1 MIRVLPLDQ
10 AGSSPSPPVGVAQA
24 DPLAWA
30 SHRRFMPS
38 GRSGLDAVLDSLELE
53 PDDEVMIT
61 NSSGQ
66 RYISP
71 CVTCVVFNHC
81 QPSRVLT
88 DRTRAIV
95 VIHEYG
101 YPHPELIELCAVA
114 GDRAIPLIEDCVH
127 SLDSTLDGA
136 PLGSFG
142 DYAIF
147 SLSKVLP
154 VPAGG
159 ILVGSDALPDR
170 RPETEPEQALE
181 RERGGAGAQAAYR
194 EHLPALAEYAR
205 RRRRNSDAVRRSF
218 PDLPLLL
225 EPGPGVT
232 PFYIGLLT
240 PDAPEIRRRSSAV
253 EWGSTLRSDLLLV
266 TTNPF
271 VETDVLVTALN
282 SAFGR
287 TGGE

>member
-10 AGSSPSPPVGVAQA
+10 AGPEPPRWQGGDGA

-30 SHRRFMPS
+30 TDRRFTPS
-38 GRSGLDAVLDSLELE
+38 GRLGLDAVLSSLELE
-53 PDDEVMIT
+53 PDDEVWIT

-101 YPHPELIELCAVA
+101 YPHPELLGLRAVA
-114 GDRAIPLIEDCVH
+114 TGRGIPLIEDCVH
-127 SLDSTLDGA
+127 SLDSAVDGV

-142 DYAIF
+142 DHAIF

-159 ILVGSDALPDR
+159 ILVSSEPIARACARARGRRRAGSGSLRRAPPRACRVCPPAQAQLRRGPRALPRPAVAARARARGNAVLR
-170 RPETEPEQALE
+170 RPADPRSARDQAPVLCG
-181 RERGGAGAQAAYR
+181 RMGQHAA
-194 EHLPALAEYAR
+194 E
-205 RRRRNSDAVRRSF
+205 
-218 PDLPLLL
+218 
-225 EPGPGVT
+225 
-232 PFYIGLLT
+232 
-240 PDAPEIRRRSSAV
+240 
-253 EWGSTLRSDLLLV
+253 
-266 TTNPF
+266 
-271 VETDVLVTALN
+271 
-282 SAFGR
+282 
-287 TGGE
+287 

>member
-1 MIRVLPLDQ
+1 
-10 AGSSPSPPVGVAQA
+10 
-24 DPLAWA
+24 
-30 SHRRFMPS
+30 MPS
-38 GRSGLDAVLDSLELE
+38 GRAGLDAVLDSLELA
-53 PDDEVMIT
+53 PDDEVLIT

-71 CVTCVVFNHC
+71 CVTCIVFNHC

-101 YPHPELIELCAVA
+101 YPHPELIQLCAVA
-114 GDRAIPLIEDCVH
+114 RARGIPVIEDCVH
-127 SLDSTLDGA
+127 SLDSTLNDE

-159 ILVGSDALPDR
+159 ILVGSDVLPDAASH
-170 RPETEPEQALE
+170 PEP
-181 RERGGAGAQAAYR
+181 GGALAEAAYR
-194 EHLPALAEYAR
+194 EHLPALGEYAR
-205 RRRRNSDAVRRSF
+205 RRRRNGDAVRRSF

-232 PFYIGLLT
+232 PFYVGLLT
-240 PDAPEIRRRSSAV
+240 PAAPAIRRRSSAV
-253 EWGSTLRSDLLLV
+253 EWGSTLQSDLLLV

-271 VETDVLVTALN
+271 VEPDALVTALN

-287 TGGE
+287 TGDR